1 MHDSLIMHTRVK
13 ECVVFRSQKGQGGSY
28 IDAIAINQCCP
39 SDDDKTQYDVA
50 SIIDG
55 NLSFANRLIYLK
67 LSIFG
72 TSYSLC
78 KKIINCKKY

>member
-1 MHDSLIMHTRVK
+1 MHDSLITHTRVK
-13 ECVVFRSQKGQGGSY
+13 ECVVFMSQKGQGGSY

-39 SDDDKTQYDVA
+39 SDDDKTQYDIA

-55 NLSFANRLIYLK
+55 NLSFANRFIYLK

-72 TSYSLC
+72 TSYNLY
-78 KKIINCKKY
+78 KKLLTVKKY